1 MHGMIGNFIFLFKNK
16 QQVLQWNKSWKN
28 SSIVFAGFTESLSID
43 AGVSMLGMLMIAVAI
58 LQFLY
63 GVRMFRIARKLR
75 QSEQTLQVC
84 SR

>member
-1 MHGMIGNFIFLFKNK
+1 MKYELKD
-16 QQVLQWNKSWKN
+16 
-28 SSIVFAGFTESLSID
+28 SSILLVFAGFTESLSID

-75 QSEQTLQVC
+75 QSEQTLQVYC
-84 SR
+84 R